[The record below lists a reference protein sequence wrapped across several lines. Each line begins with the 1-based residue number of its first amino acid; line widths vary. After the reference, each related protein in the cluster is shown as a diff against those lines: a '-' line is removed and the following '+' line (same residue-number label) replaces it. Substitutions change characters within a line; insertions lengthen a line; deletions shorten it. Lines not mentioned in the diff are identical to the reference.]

1 MSNNFNSHRKEYT
14 RGMLSEEQVHPC
26 PWTQFRNWFDEA
38 SRVVVGEP
46 NACALGTVSP
56 DGEPSVRYV
65 LLKGMIDG
73 GFIFFSHYDSR
84 KGNELSK
91 NNKAALTFYW
101 PELERQVRL
110 EGPIVKVSKEQS
122 DEYFASR
129 PRSAQLG
136 ATVSKQSRI
145 LSGRQE
151 LDRAITDAM
160 AKMGDRPIPR
170 PEHWGGYSL
179 QPVRYEFWQGRED
192 RLHDRL
198 QYILNADGAW
208 TLERL
213 WP

>member
-14 RGMLSEEQVHPC
+14 RGMLSEDQVHPC
-26 PWTQFRNWFDEA
+26 PWTQFQNWFDEA
-38 SRVVVGEP
+38 SRVVAGEP
-46 NACALGTVSP
+46 NACALGTVSSN
-56 DGEPSVRYV
+56 GEPSVRYV
-65 LLKGMIDG
+65 LLKGMVDG

-110 EGPIVKVSKEQS
+110 EGSISKISKEES

-145 LSGRQE
+145 LSSRQE
-151 LDRAITDAM
+151 LDSAIADVM
-160 AKMGDRPIPR
+160 AKMADQPIQR

-198 QYILNADGAW
+198 QYILTADDAW